1 MCITVIYIHTCV
13 GLKHYDK
20 FFKYPNS
27 LFYNEVY
34 MISIRLLHPHNPL
47 IFVASANFS
56 CACTRPHPSHPPSA
70 FSSSIAQ
77 IRLFTLGCSPTVC
90 VGPQLLLYGTH
101 RSICLSSQVCLAQT
115 QASPLLLSPSM
126 PHSHHSFHRS
136 RTRTLLPPRY
146 SMPLVPPPTCIP
158 LSLSFS
164 SCLICF

>member
-1 MCITVIYIHTCV
+1 
-13 GLKHYDK
+13 
-20 FFKYPNS
+20 
-27 LFYNEVY
+27 

-47 IFVASANFS
+47 IFVASANFLLCMHMPAS
-56 CACTRPHPSHPPSA
+56 LSPSLS
-70 FSSSIAQ
+70 
-77 IRLFTLGCSPTVC
+77 IRLFTLGRSPTVC
-90 VGPQLLLYGTH
+90 VGPQLLLYDTY
-101 RSICLSSQVCLAQT
+101 RSICISSQVCLAQT

-146 SMPLVPPPTCIP
+146 SMTLAPPPRCIP